1 MNTYMIKIV
10 KSESADDW
18 YHDLIGYLLPLV
30 REESDCYL
38 SRDVAGYIR
47 KVNKEDA
54 EVVYDEAPW

>member
-1 MNTYMIKIV
+1 MNIYMIKII
-10 KSESADDW
+10 KSDSEYNW
-18 YHDLIGYLLPLV
+18 YHNLVGYYLPLV

-54 EVVYDEAPW
+54 EVVFDEASW